1 MSLSTSTFRRLGATL
16 TLTAAVATVTAPTT
30 LANHQDGDT
39 KTALQELRATPTA
52 APDTVERYV
61 RSHPQ
66 TASNVE
72 CDAVCRYVHNH
83 GRGITLTTDTL
94 GGNGGVPL
102 SEGPTSR
109 GFSWPAAA
117 VGAATGAGSLVVLFG
132 GTLLVLR
139 RRSSVAV

>member
-16 TLTAAVATVTAPTT
+16 TLTAAVATVTAPAT
-30 LANHQDGDT
+30 LANYQDVGT
-39 KTALQELRATPTA
+39 KTALQELRATPIA
-52 APDTVERYV
+52 APDAVERYV

-83 GRGITLTTDTL
+83 ERGITLTTDTL
-94 GGNGGVPL
+94 GGNGGAPL
-102 SEGPTSR
+102 TATAPISR
-109 GFSWPAAA
+109 SSWPTAAL
-117 VGAATGAGSLVVLFG
+117 AAGIASGTLVVLLA

-139 RRSSVAV
+139 RRQSVAA